1 MGLERATE
9 YRFHAADCLR
19 FAKRAAHPQQ
29 RLILL
34 IIAKAW
40 LRLARLI
47 EHSDLVEADASWL
60 DNLSGED

>member
-9 YRFHAADCLR
+9 YSFHAADCLR
-19 FAKRAAHPQQ
+19 FANRAANPQQ
-29 RLILL
+29 RLILV

-47 EHSDLVEADASWL
+47 EKSDPVDADASWL
-60 DNLSGED
+60 DDLPGED